1 MWHERSFSCTAQRSD
16 RYCTTGSG
24 SEQKYPT
31 HQAQFLSQPWRMH
44 NPPVQS
50 DPRPHER
57 ARVRESIDPADG
69 GERRGRFWWKE
80 MMKGR
85 RRRRRTAMEWMMIK
99 SLPLHSAHS
108 FFLLF
113 TPRLWLSLITHHLLP
128 EPCAAAVA
136 FLSFSFL
143 PPNLSYQVLLFYCD
157 SRIAKCFSFLP
168 VKRNRIIF

>member
-1 MWHERSFSCTAQRSD
+1 MWHERSLSCTAQRSD

-24 SEQKYPT
+24 SEKNT
-31 HQAQFLSQPWRMH
+31 RLIKRSFSASQGARTTRR
-44 NPPVQS
+44 S
-50 DPRPHER
+50 DPIPGHER

-69 GERRGRFWWKE
+69 GERRGRFWWEE

-85 RRRRRTAMEWMMIK
+85 KRRRTAMEWMMIK

-128 EPCAAAVA
+128 EPCAATAAVA
-136 FLSFSFL
+136 FLFSFL
-143 PPNLSYQVLLFYCD
+143 PPNLSYQVLLFFTA
-157 SRIAKCFSFLP
+157 IPELP
-168 VKRNRIIF
+168 NVSLFFPWNEIE